1 MTPGSVIAP
10 MTWLEPTQ
18 VRHRLQSMANTQCN
32 RAIQLIGVLRTPGWG
47 SPSLSVA
54 RWLTTLGRTT
64 MPARSRALA
73 ALAHPCASRHRH
85 ILVHWAR
92 IGRATSLDA
101 LLDAEPAPRVG
112 R

>member
-10 MTWLEPTQ
+10 MTWLEPPHLG
-18 VRHRLQSMANTQCN
+18 HRLKSMANTRCN
-32 RAIQLIGVLRTPGWG
+32 RAIQRIGVVRTPGWG
-47 SPSLSVA
+47 SSSVA
-54 RWLTTLGRTT
+54 GLLACLGRAT
-64 MPARSRALA
+64 MPGRSRALA

-85 ILVHWAR
+85 IRVHWAR
-92 IGRATSLDA
+92 IGRGIALDA

>member
-10 MTWLEPTQ
+10 MTWLEPPHLG
-18 VRHRLQSMANTQCN
+18 HRLKSIANTRCN
-32 RAIQLIGVLRTPGWG
+32 RAIQRIGVVRTPGWG
-47 SPSLSVA
+47 SPSLPVA
-54 RWLTTLGRTT
+54 DLLASLGRDT

-85 ILVHWAR
+85 IRVHWAR
-92 IGRATSLDA
+92 IGRGIALDA